1 MLNDPVLSFRFASR
15 QKVTKRRQAPMRTLS
30 RSILSCLIAFTVS
43 IAGAQDK
50 AAAVAPPE
58 QKPQQKEWIK
68 RSNQFAQILL
78 NIRIKY
84 APEFAGADGVEGLD
98 DQISQFSSGRRE
110 QQKKDRRAALAQLE
124 QALAVEKDPLV
135 KQDLQILVTSARQA
149 IRGQE
154 MDEKYDMPYIPADQL
169 VFGGLQA
176 LLGDQIPENRRK
188 VALVRLRKYAGLEP
202 GFEPIT
208 EQAKARM
215 IEWRKPGQLGPAKV
229 QVETDLARADFFI
242 NGIPQ
247 LFDKYKI
254 DGYQESFAKL
264 KQQLIDYNAW
274 IKQEILPKCRT
285 DFRLPPEEY
294 AFGLEQIGVDIPP
307 DQLAA
312 MAHKAFAEYQQEMQG
327 IAAKIAKERGWKS
340 SDYRDV
346 IRELKKDQLVG
357 DAILPQYEKTL
368 KGLEDIIRR
377 EKLVTLPNRPARIRL
392 ASAAETAQQ
401 PAAHMDP
408 PPLLN
413 NTGQQGTF
421 VLPLNV
427 PAAPGS
433 AQTKR
438 IDDFTYTA
446 STWTVTAHEAR
457 PGHEL
462 QFASMVER
470 GVSLARS
477 IYAFNSTN
485 VEGWGLYAEYITK
498 PYMPLDGQLI
508 SLQLRLMRAAR
519 AFLDPELQSGKV
531 TPEDAMRVL
540 TQDVVLSDAFANT
553 EVERYTFRAPGQA
566 TSYFYGY
573 TKLLALRK
581 DVEAKMGKKFDAMKF
596 HDFIL
601 SQGLLPPDQLR
612 KAVMEDFVGEK

>member
-1 MLNDPVLSFRFASR
+1 MRSLRVFLGLGLWLLAGTAGIFA
-15 QKVTKRRQAPMRTLS
+15 QTKSEP
-30 RSILSCLIAFTVS
+30 
-43 IAGAQDK
+43 
-50 AAAVAPPE
+50 AASAE
-58 QKPQQKEWIK
+58 QKEWIK
-68 RSNQFAQILL
+68 RSNEYAQILL
-78 NIRIKY
+78 KVQAKY
-84 APEFAGADGVEGLD
+84 APEFAARQGVEGLD
-98 DQISQFSSGRRE
+98 DQISQFPANRRD
-110 QQKKDRRAALAQLE
+110 QQRADTRAALAQL
-124 QALAVEKDPLV
+124 QKALATEKDPLV
-135 KQDLQILVTSARQA
+135 KQDLQIMIKAAERNL
-149 IRGQE
+149 RGQE
-154 MDEKYDMPYIPADQL
+154 LSDKYDMPYFNVAQL
-169 VFGGLQA
+169 VFGGLRA
-176 LLGDQIPENRRK
+176 LLDDQVPEERRK
-188 VALVRLRKYAGLEP
+188 YAVVRLRKYAGVVP
-202 GFEPIT
+202 GFQPIT
-208 EQAKARM
+208 EQARARSL
-215 IEWRKPGQLGPAKV
+215 EWRKPGQLGPAKV
-229 QVETDLARADFFI
+229 EVETDLARADFFL

-254 DGYQESFAKL
+254 EGYQDAYAKL
-264 KQQLIDYNAW
+264 KQQLTEYNAW
-274 IKQEILPKCRT
+274 VKQEILPKART

-294 AFGLEQIGVDIPP
+294 AFSLQQFGIDIPP
-307 DQLAA
+307 DQLTA
-312 MAHKAFAEYQQEMQG
+312 MAHKAFTEYQQEMQE
-327 IAAKIAKERGWKS
+327 IAAKLAKERGWKS
-340 SDYRDV
+340 NDYRDV
-346 IRELKKDQLVG
+346 IRELKKEQLVG
-357 DAILPQYEKTL
+357 DAILPQYEDTL
-368 KGLEDIIRR
+368 KKIEEIIRR
-377 EKLVTLPNRPARIRL
+377 ERLVTLPGRPARIRL

-401 PAAHMDP
+401 PAPHMDP

-413 NTGQQGTF
+413 NKGEQGTF

-433 AQTKR
+433 AQTKK
-438 IDDFTYTA
+438 IDDFTYKA
-446 STWTVTAHEAR
+446 SSWTLTAHEAR

-462 QFASMVER
+462 QFDSMVER

-477 IYAFNSTN
+477 LYAFNSTN

-573 TKLLALRK
+573 TRLLELRK

-601 SQGLLPPDQLR
+601 SQGLLPPDLLR
-612 KAVMEDFVGEK
+612 KAVMEQYAGAQ